1 MFGLLSTY
9 HPPFFFTHVATMDPD
24 PAFADEEVEAGAAS
38 DDGLAYLW
46 RDDIL

>member
-9 HPPFFFTHVATMDPD
+9 HPPFFFTHVATMDP
-24 PAFADEEVEAGAAS
+24 AFADEEVEAGAAG

-46 RDDIL
+46 RDDI